1 MNMEELE
8 KNGGEEMLQMITKPN
23 VFIDGDDKVV
33 FIILDEDI

>member
-23 VFIDGDDKVV
+23 VFIDGDDKSCVY
-33 FIILDEDI
+33 IL